1 MKKLILI
8 RHGESEWNKLNL
20 FTGWTDVDLTEKGI
34 ADANQTGILLKEK
47 GFHFDKAYT
56 SFLKRAVKTLN
67 CVLDKMDQDW
77 IPVEKSWRLN
87 EKHYGALQGL
97 NKSETASKYGEEQV
111 LIWRRSFN
119 VAPNALPE
127 DDPRNP
133 KTDTRYKEVP
143 DKDIWAY
150 TGFRFED
157 ILDPT
162 AYPHT
167 SCSEEYMNLID
178 VLVDGPYEEELRSP
192 ALKFRGSS
200 NQRIID
206 VKKSIESNQIIL
218 VPIIDREYNPSL

>member
-1 MKKLILI
+1 MKRIVLL
-8 RHGESEWNKLNL
+8 RHGESTWNKDNR

-34 ADANQTGILLKEK
+34 ADANQAGILLKEK

-133 KTDTRYKEVP
+133 ATIAKPQPAGRATGHPFDSLLHRQQLFLPYITRQDSRRRRIGARMRFADQESVGAEHAARMLDDLGHVRLRHTEVHH
-143 DKDIWAY
+143 
-150 TGFRFED
+150 RNLQ
-157 ILDPT
+157 IL
-162 AYPHT
+162 
-167 SCSEEYMNLID
+167 L
-178 VLVDGPYEEELRSP
+178 
-192 ALKFRGSS
+192 
-200 NQRIID
+200 Q
-206 VKKSIESNQIIL
+206 Q
-218 VPIIDREYNPSL
+218 